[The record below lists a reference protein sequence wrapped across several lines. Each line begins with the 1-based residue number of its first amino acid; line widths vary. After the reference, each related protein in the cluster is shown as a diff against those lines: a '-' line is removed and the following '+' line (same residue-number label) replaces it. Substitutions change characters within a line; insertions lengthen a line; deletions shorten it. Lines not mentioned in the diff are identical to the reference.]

1 MPRCQAHISNSPRLP
16 LIGDLARLQQ
26 IFSGIV
32 GSKLYT
38 ISPDGIYCGMEMNK
52 KIADE
57 FLLYHELLMMKMAK
71 DSGGLNYFV
80 ALSLSIVELRAINKV

>member
-1 MPRCQAHISNSPRLP
+1 
-16 LIGDLARLQQ
+16 
-26 IFSGIV
+26 
-32 GSKLYT
+32 
-38 ISPDGIYCGMEMNK
+38 MEMNK